1 MLYSYYLINLYFL
14 TSNRAAIC
22 QRSNLSAQRSI
33 SAAVFY
39 RTRVQNYK
47 KFLTF
52 ANFSAYCRILL
63 AKSGLFCL
71 FSAAEPFPIHFRS
84 ASVPFLF
91 RFRSIFDPLSDL
103 YRIPMQLI
111 YTMYI
116 SRDFGSGLCKRRKN
130 ITARRNTW
138 HDFCCDLL
146 VSSTC
151 LQATIKAKK

>member
-22 QRSNLSAQRSI
+22 QRSDLSSV
-33 SAAVFY
+33 SAAVFN

-63 AKSGLFCL
+63 AKSGLFRL
-71 FSAAEPFPIHFRS
+71 FSAAKPFLFHFRS

-91 RFRSIFDPLSDL
+91 RFRSIIGPLSHPDAT
-103 YRIPMQLI
+103 YI
-111 YTMYI
+111 YYVYI
-116 SRDFGSGLCKRRKN
+116 RDFGSGLCKRRKN

-146 VSSTC
+146 VSSTR